1 MNTAHNEHS
10 SRWMRT
16 HHAIERAFVEMLSNH
31 SPDDITVS
39 SLTQHARIHRKT
51 FYLHFTSIDDVY
63 EDYVQTLAHQYS
75 EIIRDLPLPYDYYTL
90 SRIMFDFYTQS
101 EQVEKIF
108 THPRYR
114 ALADQFIIHT
124 TKSNR
129 LRYNPYKNFTED
141 EQELINTFVVY
152 SSVNVFRRWALS
164 GKKVP
169 RERAI
174 QILGDLL
181 EQGVA
186 PVRAPYTPSKDT
198 NEQ

>member
-16 HHAIERAFVEMLSNH
+16 HHAIEHAFVEMLSNH
-31 SPDDITVS
+31 SPDDITAS
-39 SLTQHARIHRKT
+39 SLTQHAIIHRKT

-75 EIIRDLPLPYDYYTL
+75 EIIRNLPLPYDYYTL

-108 THPRYR
+108 THPRYCT
-114 ALADQFIIHT
+114 LADQFIIHT

-169 RERAI
+169 RER
-174 QILGDLL
+174 
-181 EQGVA
+181 
-186 PVRAPYTPSKDT
+186 YTNFRRFT
-198 NEQ
+198 